1 MQTVKKLLFLLTL
14 QERKNAIFLMGMVL
28 VLAMLE
34 MIGVVSILPFLTV
47 LMNPNLIET
56 NFLLNTAFKTS
67 SVLGVETK
75 NNFLF
80 LLGVVVFL
88 ILITT
93 ITFKFLTVYMQL
105 RFTSLL
111 NHKIAKRF
119 VEGYLHQPYSWFLNR
134 HSADLVKNVISE
146 INFVIS
152 RGITPM
158 IDLVKQ
164 SVIAFAIIITL
175 FFVDPILTI
184 IIGLTF
190 GISYSLIYLVIRKFA
205 LGIGQKRLEATK
217 WIFTSITEAF
227 GAIKEIKV
235 TGHEQTYINRFSK
248 PSLVLS
254 RISVLAAVISSLPR
268 FVLEAITFGGM
279 LLVVLYLMMQ
289 NGNFTAA
296 LPVIALYTYAG
307 YRLMPT
313 LQQIYASLFTLR
325 FVGPAL
331 DALYKEL
338 KSLKKSNLDQTD
350 NVLLIK
356 KNITLKNINF
366 NYTNSSRTT
375 LKNINFN
382 IPAKTSVGIVG
393 ATGSGKTTLVDIIL
407 GLLEAQRGLLE
418 VDGKEINNS
427 NSKSWQ
433 RSIGYV
439 PQHIF
444 LSDDTVAANIAFGV
458 YNNDQIDYKAV
469 ERAAKIAKLHEFVT
483 SELPQKYQTTI
494 GERGI
499 RLSGGQRQRIGIAR
513 ALYNSPKVLI
523 LDEASSALDN
533 DTEKQVMNEIKKLE
547 KDITLIMI
555 AHRLSTLRDCN
566 SIIILDKGEI
576 KEQGTFEELFK
587 NDDKL
592 KSDLT
597 DLKINK

>member
-1 MQTVKKLLFLLTL
+1 MQIVKKLLFLLTL
-14 QERKNAIFLMGMVL
+14 NERKKAMFLMGMVL
-28 VLAMLE
+28 ILAMLE
-34 MIGVVSILPFLTV
+34 MIGVVSILPFMAV
-47 LMNPNLIET
+47 LMSPELIDT
-56 NFLLNTAFKTS
+56 NNVLNAAFNTS
-67 SVLGVETK
+67 SLFGIETK
-75 NNFLF
+75 NEFLF
-80 LLGVVVFL
+80 LLGIVVFL

-93 ITFKFLTVYMQL
+93 LTFKFLTYYVQL
-105 RFTSLL
+105 RFTASL
-111 NHKIAKRF
+111 NYKVARRF

-134 HSADLVKNVISE
+134 HSADLGKNILSE

-158 IDLVKQ
+158 IDFVKQ

-184 IIGLTF
+184 VIGLTF
-190 GISYSLIYLVIRKFA
+190 GISYGLIYLVIRTFT
-205 LGIGQKRLEATK
+205 LGIGQKRVEATK
-217 WIFTSITEAF
+217 WIFTTITEAF

-235 TGHEQTYINRFSK
+235 TGHEQTYLRRFSE

-254 RISVLAAVISSLPR
+254 RISVLAAIISILPR

-289 NGNFTAA
+289 NGNFSAA

-313 LQQIYASLFTLR
+313 LQQIYSSLTTLR

-338 KSLKKSNLDQTD
+338 KSLKTSNFDQTD

-366 NYTNSSRTT
+366 NYANSSRTT

-382 IPAKTSVGIVG
+382 IPAKTSVGIIG
-393 ATGSGKTTLVDIIL
+393 STGSGKTTLVDIIL
-407 GLLEAQRGLLE
+407 GLLQPQQGLLE

-458 YNNDQIDYKAV
+458 HNDQIDYEAV
-469 ERAAKIAKLHEFVT
+469 ERAAKIAKLNEFVT
-483 SELPQKYQTTI
+483 NELPQKYQTTI

-513 ALYNSPKVLI
+513 ALYSNPKVLI

-533 DTEKQVMNEIKKLE
+533 NTEKQVMDEIKKLE

-555 AHRLSTLRDCN
+555 AHRLSTLRNCN

-576 KEQGTFEELFK
+576 KGQGSFEELIK
-587 NDDKL
+587 NDNKL
-592 KSDLT
+592 KADLT

>member
-338 KSLKKSNLDQTD
+338 KSLKTSNFDQTD
-350 NVLLIK
+350 NVPLIK

-366 NYTNSSRTT
+366 NYANSSRTT

-382 IPAKTSVGIVG
+382 IPAKTSVGIIG
-393 ATGSGKTTLVDIIL
+393 STGSGKTTLVDIIL
-407 GLLEAQRGLLE
+407 GLLQPQQGLLE

-458 YNNDQIDYKAV
+458 HNDQIDYEAV
-469 ERAAKIAKLHEFVT
+469 ERAAKIAKLHEFIT

>member
-1 MQTVKKLLFLLTL
+1 MQIVKKLLFLLTL

-67 SVLGVETK
+67 SVFGVETK

-93 ITFKFLTVYMQL
+93 ITFKFLTFYIQL

-119 VEGYLHQPYSWFLNR
+119 VEGYLQQPYSWFLNR
-134 HSADLVKNVISE
+134 NSADLVKNIISE
-146 INFVIS
+146 IKLVIS

-184 IIGLTF
+184 VIGLTF
-190 GISYSLIYLVIRKFA
+190 GISYYLVYLVIRKFA

-217 WIFTSITEAF
+217 WIFISITEAF

-235 TGHEQTYINRFSK
+235 TGHEQTYIKRFSK

-268 FVLEAITFGGM
+268 FFLEAITFGGM

-289 NGNFTAA
+289 NGNFSAA
-296 LPVIALYTYAG
+296 LPVIAIYTYAG

-313 LQQIYASLFTLR
+313 LQQIYASLIALR
-325 FVGPAL
+325 FVGPAV

-338 KSLKKSNLDQTD
+338 KSLKTSNLDQTD

-366 NYTNSSRTT
+366 NYANSSRTT

-407 GLLEAQRGLLE
+407 GLLEAQQGLLE

-458 YNNDQIDYKAV
+458 YNDQIDYEAV

-513 ALYNSPKVLI
+513 ALYNNPKVLI

-533 DTEKQVMNEIKKLE
+533 NTEKQVMSEIKKLE

-555 AHRLSTLRDCN
+555 AHRLITLRDCN

-576 KEQGTFEELFK
+576 KGQGTFEELIK

-592 KSDLT
+592 KADLT
-597 DLKINK
+597 DLKMNK

>member
-1 MQTVKKLLFLLTL
+1 
-14 QERKNAIFLMGMVL
+14 
-28 VLAMLE
+28 
-34 MIGVVSILPFLTV
+34 
-47 LMNPNLIET
+47 
-56 NFLLNTAFKTS
+56 
-67 SVLGVETK
+67 
-75 NNFLF
+75 
-80 LLGVVVFL
+80 
-88 ILITT
+88 
-93 ITFKFLTVYMQL
+93 
-105 RFTSLL
+105 
-111 NHKIAKRF
+111 
-119 VEGYLHQPYSWFLNR
+119 
-134 HSADLVKNVISE
+134 
-146 INFVIS
+146 
-152 RGITPM
+152 M

-175 FFVDPILTI
+175 FFVDSILTI

-289 NGNFTAA
+289 NGNFSAA

-313 LQQIYASLFTLR
+313 LQQIYSSLTTLR

-366 NYTNSSRTT
+366 NYANSSRTI

>member
-1 MQTVKKLLFLLTL
+1 MQIVKKLLFLLTL
-14 QERKNAIFLMGMVL
+14 HERKNAIFLMGMVL

-67 SVLGVETK
+67 SVFGVETK

-93 ITFKFLTVYMQL
+93 ITFKFLTFYIQL
-105 RFTSLL
+105 KFTSLL

-134 HSADLVKNVISE
+134 HSADLGKNILSE

-184 IIGLTF
+184 VIGLTF
-190 GISYSLIYLVIRKFA
+190 GISYGLIYLVIRTFA
-205 LGIGQKRLEATK
+205 LGIGQKRVEATK

-235 TGHEQTYINRFSK
+235 TGHEQSYINRFSK

-254 RISVLAAVISSLPR
+254 RISVLAAVISILPR

-289 NGNFTAA
+289 SGNFSAA
-296 LPVIALYTYAG
+296 LPVIALFTYAG

-313 LQQIYASLFTLR
+313 LQQIYSSLVTLR

-338 KSLKKSNLDQTD
+338 KSLKTSNFDQTD
-350 NVLLIK
+350 NVPLIK

-366 NYTNSSRTT
+366 NYANSSRTT

-382 IPAKTSVGIVG
+382 IPAKTSVGIIG
-393 ATGSGKTTLVDIIL
+393 STGSGKTTLVDIIL
-407 GLLEAQRGLLE
+407 GLLQPQQGLLE

-444 LSDDTVAANIAFGV
+444 LSDYTVAANIAFGV
-458 YNNDQIDYKAV
+458 HNDQIDYEAV
-469 ERAAKIAKLHEFVT
+469 ERAAKIAKLHEFIT

-587 NDDKL
+587 NDGKL

>member
-1 MQTVKKLLFLLTL
+1 MQIVKKLLFLLTL
-14 QERKNAIFLMGMVL
+14 HERKNAIFLMGMVL

-67 SVLGVETK
+67 SVFGVETK

-93 ITFKFLTVYMQL
+93 ITFKFLTFYIQL
-105 RFTSLL
+105 KFTSLL

-134 HSADLVKNVISE
+134 HSADLGKNILSE

-184 IIGLTF
+184 VIGLTF
-190 GISYSLIYLVIRKFA
+190 GISYGLIYLVIRTFA
-205 LGIGQKRLEATK
+205 LGIGQKRVEATK

-235 TGHEQTYINRFSK
+235 TGHEQSYINRFSK

-254 RISVLAAVISSLPR
+254 RISVLAAVISILPR

-289 NGNFTAA
+289 SGNFSAA
-296 LPVIALYTYAG
+296 LPVIALFTYAG

-338 KSLKKSNLDQTD
+338 KSLKTSNFDQTD
-350 NVLLIK
+350 NVPLIK

-366 NYTNSSRTT
+366 NYANSSRTT

-382 IPAKTSVGIVG
+382 IPAKTSVGIIG
-393 ATGSGKTTLVDIIL
+393 STGSGKTTLVDIIL
-407 GLLEAQRGLLE
+407 GLLQPQQGLLE

-458 YNNDQIDYKAV
+458 HNDQIDYEAV